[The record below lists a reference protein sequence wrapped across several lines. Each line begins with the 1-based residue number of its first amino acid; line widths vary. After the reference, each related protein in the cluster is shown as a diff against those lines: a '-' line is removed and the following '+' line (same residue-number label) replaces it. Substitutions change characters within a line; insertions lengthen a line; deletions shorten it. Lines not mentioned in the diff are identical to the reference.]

1 MHKKIYQ
8 EADNH
13 IKTLEANPAIDQTQ
27 VQAYRQRLEEKK
39 RVYGIGQDSK
49 KPPPGFVKVS
59 P

>member
-1 MHKKIYQ
+1 
-8 EADNH
+8 
-13 IKTLEANPAIDQTQ
+13 